1 MSAPFVED
9 KELKKMFGWPKTEH
23 NKILAHRT
31 IRRRLGLSDSETCG
45 ILSLALARGIIYR
58 ASGQDVGYN
67 GLRKK
72 FYGLVRYS
80 TMKKTIPASNTDT
93 EMVQTDESNWESDVE
108 PYTNELYFEDPMEW
122 AKRVITKFAKKHPYP
137 SFVEVQALLSLNL
150 QLEYGEFDHA
160 YCSEMYQ
167 NGFSDKE
174 LNQVCGKAIGM
185 RGGFRAM

>member
-1 MSAPFVED
+1 MASLTED
-9 KELKKMFGWPKTEH
+9 KELKKIFGWPKTEH

-80 TMKKTIPASNTDT
+80 TMKKTTPASNTDT
-93 EMVQTDESNWESDVE
+93 EMVQTDESDWESDVE

-122 AKRVITKFAKKHPYP
+122 TKRVTKKFAKEHPYP
-137 SFVEVQALLSLNL
+137 SYDEVYAMLPLDL
-150 QLEYGEFDHA
+150 QVEYGECNHA
-160 YCSEMYQ
+160 YCSEMYR